1 MGIAKR
7 AYGREDKEERREV
20 ILAAATELFRQGHGD
35 LPSVAD
41 IATAAGLAKGTV
53 YLYFPTKETIFAVLL
68 LEGWGRVLKLV
79 DHTFPPAATGGNNAV
94 EAFLSAY
101 VTHLDGHRELLRLD
115 ALRSTLELKLEIEAL
130 IAAKQTFHEWL
141 SAGGA
146 LVDRELAL
154 TPGRGL
160 KLLTRTYALT
170 VGLWQS
176 STSGQ
181 TNISPEL
188 AALQTDFAADLS
200 EALVEYWRGALAPC
214 EQS

>member
-1 MGIAKR
+1 MAIAKR
-7 AYGREDKEERREV
+7 AYGREDKEARREV
-20 ILAAATELFRQGHGD
+20 ILAAATDLFRRGHGD
-35 LPSVAD
+35 LPSVAE

-53 YLYFPTKETIFAVLL
+53 YLYFPTKETIFVVLL
-68 LEGWGRVLKLV
+68 LEGWGRVLELV
-79 DHTFPPAATGGNNAV
+79 SQTFPPIAAGKSDAV

-101 VTHLDGHRELLRLD
+101 VAHLDGHRELLRLD
-115 ALRSTLELKLEIEAL
+115 ALRSTLERKLEIKDL
-130 IAAKQTFHEWL
+130 IAAKETFREWL

-146 LVDRELAL
+146 RVDRELAL

-176 STSGQ
+176 STSGES
-181 TNISPEL
+181 NISPEL

-200 EALVEYWRGALAPC
+200 EALAEYWRGALA
-214 EQS
+214 S